1 MRGSKAKKLRKEVK
15 KLGLGAPATTIKKG
29 RQRLVD
35 VPGSEGLM
43 VDVTPVQAVGSEM
56 RRRYQ
61 QMKLKKKR
69 R

>member
-1 MRGSKAKKLRKEVK
+1 MRGSKTKKLRKEVE
-15 KLGLGAPATTIKKG
+15 KLGLGAPAVVIKKG

-43 VDVTPVQAVGSEM
+43 VDVTPVQVIGGEV

-61 QMKLKKKR
+61 QLKGR
-69 R
+69 RVT